1 MEMSARRMQIC
12 RFIEQFRKR
21 RGYSPSIRQVCRG
34 VGIKSTSNVW
44 YHFQRMERDGLL
56 KRDQGVSR
64 SVLVSPEVL
73 SSPARAS
80 RDVAD
85 RRSLKDNAK

>member
-1 MEMSARRMQIC
+1 MRMSQRRQQIC
-12 RFIEQFRKR
+12 RFIDKFRKR
-21 RGYSPSIRQVCRG
+21 KGYSPSIRQVCRG

-64 SVLVSPEVL
+64 SVIVSAKVRL
-73 SSPARAS
+73 SLERAP

-85 RRSLKDNAK
+85 RQSLKDNAK